1 MLEGTRHEK
10 IALVITSYVIGF
22 VTAFIGFGLNQVY
35 LSEQL
40 QSIPA
45 QEISF
50 KQTVQKQNSETII
63 SANLATDGL
72 SAITSERKIFL
83 SANKNVLSGAVIG
96 SSDVPG
102 FHYAIVGAEVSR
114 NGKFVY
120 FCEQFNSDSVM
131 CDPYV
136 YSLSDGM
143 LHTVKRDGAEFQPV
157 IADHNSSW
165 TIDNFLRIQGAQ
177 SINAESPWLLHTAE
191 RAD

>member
-22 VTAFIGFGLNQVY
+22 VTAFIGFGLNQMY

-40 QSIPA
+40 QNIPT

-50 KQTVQKQNSETII
+50 NQTAQKQNSETII

-72 SAITSERKIFL
+72 SAITSERKIYL
-83 SANKNVLSGAVIG
+83 SANKNALSSAVIG
-96 SSDVPG
+96 SSNVPG
-102 FHYAIVGAEVSR
+102 FHYKIIGAEVSR

-120 FCEQFNSDSVM
+120 FCEQLNSDSVM

-143 LHTVKRDGAEFQPV
+143 LHTVKLDGVKFQPI
-157 IADHNSSW
+157 IANHDSSW
-165 TIDNFLRIQGAQ
+165 TIDNFLRIQGSQ
-177 SINAESPWLLHTAE
+177 SVSAESPWLLQTAG
-191 RAD
+191 